1 MATTIFDETFTKDD
15 NDSALRVLVYATLYS
30 PDDIQFTG
38 YILLDGII
46 KQVCPANIILV
57 DRQAQIPLTPFAY
70 LTDVAAGQHNIKF
83 VVENT
88 EQDNVVLSIKA
99 GATLE
104 VAEIKQGAR

>member
-1 MATTIFDETFTKDD
+1 MATTIFDESFDKDD

-38 YILLDGII
+38 YILLDDAI

-70 LTDVAAGQHNIKF
+70 LEGVSAGRHNIKF
-83 VVENT
+83 VVENQ
-88 EQDNVVLSIKA
+88 EADNVLLTIKA

-104 VAEIKQGAR
+104 VAEIKRGAR